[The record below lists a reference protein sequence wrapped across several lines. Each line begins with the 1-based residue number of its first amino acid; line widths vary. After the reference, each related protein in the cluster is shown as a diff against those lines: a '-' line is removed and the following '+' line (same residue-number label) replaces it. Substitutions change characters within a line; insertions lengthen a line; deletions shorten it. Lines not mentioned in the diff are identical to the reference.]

1 MNQTKDKI
9 KLLRNTRIGMK
20 LRVGFLT
27 VTLFI
32 IVLAFNS
39 IVNMKNLSHQVN
51 ILQQTSDVELS
62 MMSARVE
69 QVRYEAEGKDESIKL
84 VTEYLDRGKS
94 ILEVVKPMM
103 KDKNNKAKVD
113 NIFTNIE
120 VYQNNF
126 DEFTELERQ
135 KAEQDTIRA
144 QVALE
149 ADSSMAEMLA
159 LQEAYIKTLTNTSEI
174 QESYN
179 KYLVLKEAMEN
190 YTQARI
196 ATSKYVETE
205 ALEDL
210 EILKSEISKV
220 ETLLTQAKSMIK
232 NKEILDHIVIAETSL
247 HTYKLAVEQYS
258 DLVQQQ
264 QSQKIQLHESANNV
278 SVTAKQIEEGILS
291 YIDRLEQSSKVMSIS
306 VAIVCILLS
315 LSIAFVITRSIVKPL
330 AETVNIMDTIANYR
344 ITDNV
349 PVYLLERKDEV
360 GKMANALQKVITSLR
375 EILIK
380 INYSSER
387 VGTSSQELSSI
398 SSQVEM
404 TSDNIAKSVEGIAEG
419 AIQQAKDIE
428 LGVGSINNLGSLIQ
442 KDRLSV
448 EKLKD
453 AAIEVK
459 QLKDEGI
466 ILMEELVSH
475 TQKNQQSL
483 EYVYET
489 VKDTNKSVKEIENA
503 SKMIRNIATQTNL
516 LALNASIEAARAG
529 EGGRGFAVVAEEVGK
544 LAEQSNLFTNEIS
557 NIIESLL
564 EKSNNAVTEIED
576 NKMVSEAQYNSVN
589 HTKVKF
595 EGISSAVELM
605 EEMILNVIESSHN
618 MGVNK
623 DEIIHIIETL
633 AAISEENAAS
643 TEQSSAA
650 IQEQT
655 ASISEIS
662 IASNE
667 LARLAEEMQEVV
679 NRFVM

>member
-220 ETLLTQAKSMIK
+220 ETLLIQAKSMIK